1 MCMFDL
7 PWVENNSVGRFSFST
22 LSEPFVNFR
31 PHRSSGPSGTSGT
44 SGPSGTTGT
53 YGPLL

>member
-31 PHRSSGPSGTSGT
+31 PHRSSGPSGTSGP